1 VSGGD
6 TPDTVVVTNEKYA
19 HVASRIRKTQ
29 ISKTMLDQMGTKL
42 IMPMWLM
49 AVIRGEFDIKEI
61 LPDRLKGVDV

>member
-1 VSGGD
+1 
-6 TPDTVVVTNEKYA
+6 
-19 HVASRIRKTQ
+19 
-29 ISKTMLDQMGTKL
+29 MLDQMGTKL